1 MQVFNISPTKKLIL
15 PGNFDS
21 TVAFAAKH
29 FVECGKA
36 AIQDHGAFFVA
47 LSGGSTPKA
56 IYRYLAEHYNNESL
70 WMKTF
75 LFWGD
80 ERAVAKTDSDSN
92 YKMAMDAGFSK
103 LNIPSENI
111 FRMKAEDAIETQAKK
126 YDDLVR
132 TVVPHGQFDL
142 LMLGMGEDG
151 HTASLFPA
159 TKALDE
165 KNAFVVANSIA
176 QKNTWRMTMTFPVIN
191 KAHHIVF
198 YVTGASKKHKLQ
210 EVFNDRYL
218 KNPCS
223 KVGTEASPALWVVD
237 QDAAELIV
245 ENLL

>member
-1 MQVFNISPTKKLIL
+1 MQIFNISPTKKLIL
-15 PGNFDS
+15 PGDFKS

-29 FVECGKA
+29 FIESGKA

-56 IYRYLAEHYNNESL
+56 IYHYLAMHYNNESL
-70 WMKTF
+70 WKKTF

-80 ERAVAKTDSDSN
+80 ERAVAQTDSDSN
-92 YKMAMDAGFSK
+92 YKMAMDSGFSK
-103 LNIPSENI
+103 LSIPYENI
-111 FRMKAEDAIETQAKK
+111 FRMKAEDDIEKQAKQ
-126 YDDLVR
+126 YDALLKKIL
-132 TVVPHGQFDL
+132 PHGHFDL

-151 HTASLFPA
+151 HTASLFPS

-165 KNAFVVANSIA
+165 KTAFVVANHIP
-176 QKNTWRMTMTFPVIN
+176 QKNTWRMTLTFPVIN

-210 EVFNDRYL
+210 EVFNDHHL

-223 KVGTEASPALWVVD
+223 KVGTETFPALWVVD
-237 QDAAELIV
+237 QDAGELIL